1 MTQTDPTAELEVLFP
16 ESRTVT
22 ISGEPYT
29 ITPPTVRQM
38 GAIGKLLKR
47 LLDDGAGQATVEML
61 MLSHADEMAALVA
74 IATGRPEEQ
83 IGALQVDHGL
93 ELAIAVWEVYAPFFV
108 KRMLPLV
115 AEMVARAL
123 SLAGQTS
130 SSA

>member
-1 MTQTDPTAELEVLFP
+1 MAKPDPTDELEVLFP

-22 ISGEPYT
+22 IAGEAYT

-47 LLDDGAGQATVEML
+47 LVDGGAAESTVEML
-61 MLSHADEMAALVA
+61 LLSHADEMTALVA
-74 IATGRPEEQ
+74 IATGRPDDQ
-83 IGALQVDHGL
+83 IAALRSDYGL
-93 ELAIAVWEVYAPFFV
+93 ELAIAVWEVWSPFFV

>member
-1 MTQTDPTAELEVLFP
+1 MAQTDPTEELDTLFP

-22 ISGEPYT
+22 IAGESYT

-47 LLDDGAGQATVEML
+47 LLDDGAGQETVEVL
-61 MLSHADEMAALVA
+61 MLSHADEMAALIV
-74 IATGRPEEQ
+74 IATGQPEEK
-83 IGALQVDHGL
+83 IGAMRGDHGL
-93 ELAIAVWEVYAPFFV
+93 ELAISVWEVYAPFFA
-108 KRMLPLV
+108 KRMLPL
-115 AEMVARAL
+115 VARAL